1 MPGVWSSWTKS
12 SGASRSTSTR
22 SATSNRPRRQST
34 KTSPTWAT
42 RAPGTFCGWSGAKCP
57 TTARCDQRG
66 GGRLTSDWVAHAGS
80 RQSVRNAPG
89 SARRHDLGEFF
100 AVEPLPDKPLGRCSR
115 PVLCRS
121 SVALRRDVLHLALA
135 ILPVVFFLGVVTYY
149 RLLQTGVEDVI
160 YARALSRIQDFY
172 SQIDATHAD
181 LFHWSSVDQVGLSQ
195 LGLFRLRWQQFLSSA
210 ATIAIVNS
218 VVGGVFIA
226 LMVDF
231 ALEPQPFIGILV
243 GGVAA
248 VMISVG
254 FLRHQWATWMHVAG
268 ALPMVAAPRPPA

>member
-1 MPGVWSSWTKS
+1 MQAVGNQFGMLQAARGGTISESSSRSSLYLTS
-12 SGASRSTSTR
+12 LSGAVVGLSFVAQASRF
-22 SATSNRPRRQST
+22 
-34 KTSPTWAT
+34 
-42 RAPGTFCGWSGAKCP
+42 GETF
-57 TTARCDQRG
+57 
-66 GGRLTSDWVAHAGS
+66 
-80 RQSVRNAPG
+80 
-89 SARRHDLGEFF
+89 FIF
-100 AVEPLPDKPLGRCSR
+100 
-115 PVLCRS
+115 
-121 SVALRRDVLHLALA
+121 ALA

-268 ALPMVAAPRPPA
+268 ALPMVAGPRPPA